1 MADLTRL
8 ERIDKKNNFK
18 LLIRMIRL
26 PKEQIKIFR
35 RLKAAKDLKKAG
47 IILK

>member
-18 LLIRMIRL
+18 ILNRMIHL
-26 PKEQIKIFR
+26 PKQQIRIFK
-35 RLKAAKDLKKAG
+35 RLYKAKDLKKAG
-47 IILK
+47 VVLK